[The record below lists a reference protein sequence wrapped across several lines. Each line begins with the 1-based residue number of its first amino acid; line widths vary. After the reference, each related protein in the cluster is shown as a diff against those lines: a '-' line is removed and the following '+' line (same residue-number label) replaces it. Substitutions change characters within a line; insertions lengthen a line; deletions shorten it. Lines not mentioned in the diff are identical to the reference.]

1 MFAINSD
8 GSGVELLHLNDVSS
22 YLSKVEKDPTS
33 VVLTAPLPDST
44 DVYGITVLRPVLKN
58 MSQSWMKGYL
68 SDSIIPAGLMSRDLH
83 RVSHGEV
90 KIQKPKGIEG
100 SGRCALAKA
109 GSVQTQSKKKV
120 KCPPIL
126 EFRQLIKHNSVSDT
140 LRNQ

>member
-1 MFAINSD
+1 MFAIKSD
-8 GSGVELLHLNDVSS
+8 GSGVELLHSNDISS

-68 SDSIIPAGLMSRDLH
+68 SDSIIPAGLRSRDLQ
-83 RVSHGEV
+83 RVSPGRVE
-90 KIQKPKGIEG
+90 IQSTKGIDG
-100 SGRCALAKA
+100 SGRCDLAKA
-109 GSVQTQSKKKV
+109 GSVHTQSKNKV
-120 KCPPIL
+120 KCPPVL
-126 EFRQLIKHNSVSDT
+126 EFRQLIKRNSMSDT